1 MKNFYFNR
9 KGRLLDNII
18 NPYSIGYVI
27 VNNVQDFVNYVS
39 ELYLTDD
46 GVVQNGLYKFED
58 NSRTWITYDIPH
70 DIKEKL
76 IKYLSCP
83 LPPVLRLPRKY
94 KPHKFLLL
102 SVLYPHRFQ
111 SRDNKMNKNHK
122 QYKPFLT
129 Y

>member
-9 KGRLLDNII
+9 KGRLLDNIT
-18 NPYSIGYVI
+18 NPYSIGYAI
-27 VNNVQDFVNYVS
+27 VNNVQDFVNYVN

-58 NSRTWITYDIPH
+58 NSRTWITYDIPY

-83 LPPVLRLPRKY
+83 LG
-94 KPHKFLLL
+94 
-102 SVLYPHRFQ
+102 
-111 SRDNKMNKNHK
+111 
-122 QYKPFLT
+122 
-129 Y
+129 